1 MFNLKKIIIGMVIIL
16 LTVLFVLASDIH
28 QAAKEGD
35 LAKVKALL
43 EKNEDLAE
51 AKNKKGETPLHSA
64 ASGGQLEVVKFLVS
78 KGVDINLKENN
89 GATALHLAC
98 YYGHRDA
105 VEWLI
110 DHGADKDVGDG
121 DGSTPIFWAVHGG
134 HKNIVEL
141 LIARG
146 SDVNSK
152 DNNSITPLRIAVFRG
167 NKEIIDL
174 LIDKGAEVNAKN
186 ESGATPL
193 HEACVSGNKD
203 VVELLIRKGTD
214 IGIEDNS
221 GNTTLHFASNHGH
234 EEIVELLIAK
244 GADVNKI
251 TDGGDTPLHGAAW
264 GNHKEIVEFLMAKGA
279 KLRVKNKIGRTPLD
293 NAIWLN
299 RKEIVEL
306 MIAKYDQRK
315 TDKQAAQEEIMESER
330 KNEGQ
335 KDPVKFTILYDNYV
349 FQKGTKSDWGFSCLI
364 EGTEKTILF
373 DTGTRSEILFHNIDR
388 LKVDLNKVEQ
398 IVISHIH
405 SDHTGGLSAVLDKN
419 HDVQVYLPISFP
431 YEFIRRV
438 ENKRAKVKSVK
449 EPVKICRHV
458 YLTGEMGNRIK
469 EQSLII
475 NTSKGLVI
483 VTGCSHQGI
492 VNILKR
498 AKELFDR
505 QIYLVFGGFHL
516 GSKSDEELKE
526 IIRNFKEMGVKKCGA
541 THCTGDRA
549 IELFKDAYK
558 EDYVPMGTGK
568 ILEIGD

>member
-1 MFNLKKIIIGMVIIL
+1 MFILKKIIIGMVIIL
-16 LTVLFVLASDIH
+16 TIVLFVLASDIH

-43 EKNEDLAE
+43 EKNVGLAE
-51 AKNKKGETPLHSA
+51 AKNEKGETPLHSA
-64 ASGGQLEVVKFLVS
+64 ASGGQLAVMKFLVS

-89 GATALHLAC
+89 GATALHFAC

-110 DHGADKDVGDG
+110 DHDADKDSRYE

-146 SDVNSK
+146 ADINSK
-152 DNNSITPLRIAVFRG
+152 DDNSFTPLRIAVFRT
-167 NKEIIDL
+167 NQEVIAL
-174 LIDKGAEVNAKN
+174 LIDEGADVDDRN

-193 HEACVSGNKD
+193 HEACIAGNKD
-203 VVELLIRKGTD
+203 VVELLIGKGAEV
-214 IGIEDNS
+214 GMEDDM
-221 GNTTLHFASNHGH
+221 GNTPLHLASNYGH
-234 EEIVELLIAK
+234 KEVVELLTAK
-244 GADVNKI
+244 KADVNRKNN
-251 TDGGDTPLHGAAW
+251 GGDTPLHGAAW
-264 GNHKEIVEFLMAKGA
+264 GSYREIVEFLIAKGA

-293 NAIWLN
+293 NASWLN

-306 MIAKYDQRK
+306 LMAKGAKEK
-315 TDKQAAQEEIMESER
+315 TAQQAPQEGITEAES
-330 KNEGQ
+330 KSEGH

-349 FQKGTKSDWGFSCLI
+349 FKKGTKSDWGFSCLI

-373 DTGTRSEILFHNIDR
+373 DTGTKSEILFHNIDQ

-405 SDHTGGLSAVLDKN
+405 YDHTGGLAAVLDKN
-419 HDVQVYLPISFP
+419 HDVQVYLPLSFP

-438 ENKRAKVKSVK
+438 ENKRAKVISVD

-458 YLTGEMGNRIK
+458 YSTGEMGDRIK

-475 NTSKGLVI
+475 NTRKGLI
-483 VTGCSHQGI
+483 LVTGCSHQGI

-498 AKELFDR
+498 AKDLFDKE
-505 QIYLVFGGFHL
+505 IYLVFGGFHL
-516 GSKSDEELKE
+516 GAKSEKELKE
-526 IIRNFKEMGVKKCGA
+526 IMRSFKEIGVMKCGA

-549 IELFKDAYK
+549 IELFKEAYG
-558 EDYVPMGTGK
+558 ENYIPMGTGK
-568 ILEIGD
+568 VLEIKD